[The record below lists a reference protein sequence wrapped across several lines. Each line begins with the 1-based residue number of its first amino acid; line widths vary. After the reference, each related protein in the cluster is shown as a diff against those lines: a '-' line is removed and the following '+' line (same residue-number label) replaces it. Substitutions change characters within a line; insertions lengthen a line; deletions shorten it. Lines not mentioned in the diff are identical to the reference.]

1 MNFLKNN
8 FCTIFSMVVLFSLVM
23 MGDVSA
29 QATGT
34 QSVFTEAIRKGTE
47 LFTNAKMVIFVV
59 GGFGLIA
66 LAFQAIFGKIKW
78 AWFATLAFGLAIIA
92 AAGAIIKYAAN
103 TNSALSGQNSF
114 QDSLGS
120 GQGMGN

>member
-8 FCTIFSMVVLFSLVM
+8 ICTIFTMVLLFSLVM
-23 MGDVSA
+23 MGDASA
-29 QATGT
+29 QEITTGT
-34 QSVFTEAIRKGTE
+34 RSVFSEGIKKATE

-78 AWFATLAFGLAIIA
+78 AWFAALAFGLAIIA

-103 TNSALSGQNSF
+103 TNDAIAGTTF

-120 GQGMGN
+120 GQGM